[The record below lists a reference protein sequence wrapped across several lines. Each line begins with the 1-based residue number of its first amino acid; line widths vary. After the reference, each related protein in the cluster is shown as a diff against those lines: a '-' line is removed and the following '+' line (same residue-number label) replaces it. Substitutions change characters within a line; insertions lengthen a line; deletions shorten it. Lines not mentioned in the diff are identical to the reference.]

1 MPKSYHHLTRIQR
14 CQIDILL
21 KRGDSKVKIAKALN
35 VHPSTICREI
45 KKNSAKKRDTSQ
57 RVYKFEDAH
66 KKSMR
71 KRREASARPSKMT
84 QEIKNIIKQ
93 KINLQWS
100 PEQISGWLKL
110 NNIIMLSHETI
121 YKMIYIDK
129 RKGGILYKNL
139 RRRGKKYQKRE
150 SRYRH
155 RAISNRVG
163 IEHRPEIVGLK
174 ERVGDWEI
182 DTIVGK
188 GHIGAVVTM
197 VDRASK
203 LTKMHFVPRKT
214 AENVSNALIFKLL
227 EIDKYVLTIT
237 ADNGGEF
244 ARHEEVSKKLNAD
257 FYFSKPY
264 HAWERGLNEH
274 TNGLIR
280 QYIPKYTHI
289 TNISQ
294 EKINEIEDLLNN
306 RPRKVLNYLTPLEA
320 FEKLTKIH
328 DEKIALHS

>member
-1 MPKSYHHLTRIQR
+1 MPQGYHHLTRDQR

-21 KRGDSKVKIAKALN
+21 KRGDSKKRISEILD

-45 KKNSAKKRDTSQ
+45 KKNSAKKRETLQ
-57 RVYKFEDAH
+57 VIYKFEDAH
-66 KKSMR
+66 RKALR
-71 KRREASARPSKMT
+71 KRREASSRPSKMT
-84 QEIKNIIKQ
+84 TEIKNIIKQ

-100 PEQISGWLKL
+100 PEQISGWLKI

-121 YKMIYIDK
+121 YKMIYNDK

-139 RRRGKKYQKRE
+139 RRLGKKYQKRS
-150 SRYRH
+150 SRYKH

-163 IEHRPEIVGLK
+163 IEHRPKIVDLK

-188 GHIGAVVTM
+188 GHIGAIVTM

-203 LTKMHFVPRKT
+203 LTKMYFVPRKT
-214 AENVSNALIFKLL
+214 SENVANALICKLL
-227 EIDKYVLTIT
+227 TINKHVITIT

-244 ARHEEVSKKLNAD
+244 SRHEEVSKKLNAD
-257 FYFSKPY
+257 FYFAKPY

-280 QYIPKYTHI
+280 QYIPKNTQI
-289 TNISQ
+289 TNFSQ
-294 EKINEIEDLLNN
+294 ERINEIEDLLNN
-306 RPRKVLNYLTPLEA
+306 RPRKVLDYLTPVEA
-320 FEKLTKIH
+320 FKKL
-328 DEKIALHS
+328 ANN

>member
-1 MPKSYHHLTRIQR
+1 MPKSYHHLTRDQR

-21 KRGDSKVKIAKALN
+21 KRGDSKVKIAKILG

-45 KKNSAKKRDTSQ
+45 KKNSAKKRETAQ
-57 RVYKFEDAH
+57 MLYKFEDAH
-66 KKSMR
+66 KKASR

-84 QEIKNIIKQ
+84 AQTKSIIIE

-100 PEQISGWLKL
+100 PDQISGWLRI

-121 YKMIYIDK
+121 YKMIYKDK
-129 RKGGILYKNL
+129 RKCGALYKNL
-139 RRRGKKYQKRE
+139 RRRGKKYQKRG
-150 SRYRH
+150 SRYKH
-155 RAISNRVG
+155 RAIPNRVG

-174 ERVGDWEI
+174 KRVGDWEL

-214 AENVSNALIFKLL
+214 SENVSNALIFKLL
-227 EIDKYVLTIT
+227 GISEYVLTMT

-244 ARHEEVSKKLNAD
+244 SKHEEVSRKLNAD
-257 FYFSKPY
+257 FYFSRPY

-280 QYIPKYTHI
+280 QYIPKNTHI
-289 TNISQ
+289 TNMSQ
-294 EKINEIEDLLNN
+294 EEINEIEDLLNN

-320 FEKLTKIH
+320 FEKLTKN
-328 DEKIALHS
+328 DEKIALQS